1 MKEKYGIFLVVMAVS
16 LIFLSG
22 LNFEMKEGLSLRVA
36 YAEDEW
42 KKDFDD
48 ICSKTQDAMS
58 YDRDELTNLVGRC
71 DRLKPLIEKLG
82 DTERRFYLKRLQKC
96 RDLFAYA
103 LELKKGK

>member
-1 MKEKYGIFLVVMAVS
+1 MKKNYGIFLVVMAVS
-16 LIFLSG
+16 LIFSGG
-22 LNFEMKEGLSLRVA
+22 LNFEVREGLSLRAA
-36 YAEDEW
+36 YAGDEW

-58 YDRDELTNLVGRC
+58 YDRHELTNLLGRC
-71 DRLKPLIEKLG
+71 DKLKPLIEKLG
-82 DTERRFYLKRLQKC
+82 DTERRVYLKRLQRC